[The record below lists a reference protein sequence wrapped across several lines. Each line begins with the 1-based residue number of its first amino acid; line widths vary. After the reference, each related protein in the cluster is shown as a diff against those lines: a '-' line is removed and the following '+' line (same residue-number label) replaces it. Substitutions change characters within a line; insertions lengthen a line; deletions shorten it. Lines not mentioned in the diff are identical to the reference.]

1 MKDNIM
7 KQIFITINPHYK
19 DCSIERIID
28 NFNYALKT
36 YYRKKLGHRYNKHQE
51 KQYPLAL
58 APEKTKN
65 FYSEPHIHVIVKD
78 IPENDIPS
86 FSNHIKQTLWSIY
99 PQMTFGC
106 QTIRPT
112 EIDSQRVWSYILKE
126 DRGLFTSQDLR
137 EKSYKNYS
145 FDNNY
150 NQIKFLL
157 TMSYKKLYSTLRAC
171 PSFGCL

>member
-1 MKDNIM
+1 
-7 KQIFITINPHYK
+7 
-19 DCSIERIID
+19 
-28 NFNYALKT
+28 
-36 YYRKKLGHRYNKHQE
+36 
-51 KQYPLAL
+51 
-58 APEKTKN
+58 
-65 FYSEPHIHVIVKD
+65 
-78 IPENDIPS
+78 
-86 FSNHIKQTLWSIY
+86 
-99 PQMTFGC
+99 MTFDC